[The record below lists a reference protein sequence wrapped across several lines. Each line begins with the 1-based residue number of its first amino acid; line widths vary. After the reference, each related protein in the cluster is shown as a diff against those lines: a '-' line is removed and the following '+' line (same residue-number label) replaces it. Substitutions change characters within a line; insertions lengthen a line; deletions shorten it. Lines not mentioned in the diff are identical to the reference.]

1 MTQQKQLPIITT
13 RDRSLSVSIFKREK
27 DGKIFYGA
35 CLQRSFKREGS
46 DAWEREQINL
56 FPDDLLR
63 IANLAVNSYN
73 SLTGYVQQ
81 NKTTQTSYPAQEIPA
96 DQPDPFDDEIPF

>member
-1 MTQQKQLPIITT
+1 MTQQKQLPIINT
-13 RDRSLSVSIFKREK
+13 RDRSLSISIFKREK
-27 DGKIFYGA
+27 DGKTYYGA

-63 IANLAVNSYN
+63 LANLATKSYDA
-73 SLTGYVQQ
+73 LTQYVQQ
-81 NKTTQTSYPAQEIPA
+81 NKPTQSSYPAQEIS
-96 DQPDPFDDEIPF
+96 DGQDPFDDEMPF